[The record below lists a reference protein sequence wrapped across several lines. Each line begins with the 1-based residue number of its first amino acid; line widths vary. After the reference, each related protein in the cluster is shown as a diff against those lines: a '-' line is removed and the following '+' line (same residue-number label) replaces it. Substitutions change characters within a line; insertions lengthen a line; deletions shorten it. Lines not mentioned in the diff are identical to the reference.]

1 MKTVGIIGG
10 LGPKTTAEFYIG
22 LISECYNEN
31 KERRPSILIWNV
43 PINYAEEANFLKFG
57 TGKEKYLP
65 YLIDAARHLEKG
77 GADFIVIPCN
87 SVHIF
92 INEIRESVK
101 IPLFSIV
108 EETIKFLKDKK
119 IEQVGILATSTTLN
133 MKLYENGLARE
144 GIRQISP
151 TKAQQWSL
159 NLLINNLVLGTKTEN
174 DRKTLNEI
182 IDSFSDKSISD
193 VLLACTD
200 LQLIV
205 KDHPKLKVHDTMA
218 ILMKATVKEILS

>member
-22 LISECYNEN
+22 LISECYNKN
-31 KERRPSILIWNV
+31 KERRPPILIWNV
-43 PINYAEEANFLKFG
+43 PINYTEESNFLKFG

-65 YLIDAARHLEKG
+65 YLIEAARHLEKG

-119 IEQVGILATSTTLN
+119 IEQVGMLATSTTLN
-133 MKLYENGLARE
+133 MKLYENGLVRE

-151 TKAQQWSL
+151 TKAQQWNL

-174 DRKTLNEI
+174 DKKTLNEI
-182 IDSFSDKSISD
+182 IDSFADKSISD

-205 KDHPKLKVHDTMA
+205 KDHPKLKVHDTMT